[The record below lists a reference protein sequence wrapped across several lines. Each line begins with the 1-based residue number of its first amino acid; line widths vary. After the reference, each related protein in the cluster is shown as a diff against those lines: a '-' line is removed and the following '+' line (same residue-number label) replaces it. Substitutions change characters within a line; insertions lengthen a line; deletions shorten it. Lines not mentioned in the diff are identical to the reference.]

1 MQVLIRVGTRCDRS
15 IVDDYE
21 FAVVPL
27 LCILKGG
34 RGGRGDIDELIMSAR
49 FSQKGIEGDGSKN
62 KMADGQLKPRRRRHG
77 RVTKSNT
84 CDRHNFGCV

>member
-49 FSQKGIEGDGSKN
+49 FSQRVLRVMVVKTKWQMDSSSLGAEGT
-62 KMADGQLKPRRRRHG
+62 AA
-77 RVTKSNT
+77 
-84 CDRHNFGCV
+84 